1 MFAEVVVDVP
11 AIKAAKPF
19 HYGVPERLR
28 GSVRVGSAVVVPFGG
43 RRLVGYVV
51 GFVETPDVAKVKDI
65 LEVASE
71 VAPLPED
78 MMALATWMARR
89 YLCLP
94 AEAIAQMFPVAVRQ
108 RKASVKTQAFIELA
122 VSSEEARAFVAEV
135 ERRAPRQAEVVRA
148 LLEGKQPASAAEG
161 FGSSSPSRPPHHPDS
176 PPGSPP
182 GSGFAVRTSPDAVR
196 ALIRKG
202 IVASRRVEV
211 LRSPFSEDS
220 WPSARQGGRAP
231 LRLTPD
237 QDKAVSAIREALD
250 SPRPKPILLHGVTA
264 SGKTE
269 VYMRAIEAVLARARS
284 AIVLV
289 PEIALTPQLAGT
301 FHERFGRAVA
311 LLHSRLSVGERYDE
325 WRRAER
331 GDARI
336 VLGARSAVFAPV
348 QSLGLVVVDEEHENS
363 YKQEESPRYH
373 AREVAC
379 ERARAAGCPCVLGS
393 ATPSVESFYR
403 ARMGEY
409 DYVPLTK
416 RVEMRP
422 LPAVEVVD
430 MREELTKGNR
440 SIFSRALSRAIRERL
455 ARREQT
461 ILFLNRRGHS
471 TFVLCRE
478 CGHALRCPEC
488 DVALTYHAEEG
499 RMRCHYCNHE
509 AAVPETCPK
518 CGSTY
523 IRYFGAGTEKI
534 EREVMR
540 LFPEAR
546 VVRMDLDT
554 TRTKRAHESIVNRF
568 RGGEYDI
575 LVGTQ
580 MVAKGHDFPGVT
592 LVGVVSADT
601 CLNLP
606 DYKAGE
612 RTFQLLT
619 QVAGRAGRGATP
631 GRVIVQTYAPDHYA
645 VQRARDHD
653 YLGFYEEE
661 ARARRDLLYP
671 PFVHL
676 VLVVA
681 SGEDADGVERYAMS
695 LGASLRVAARTPDP
709 CRPGPAPGSPA
720 AGAAADV
727 RVLGPSPCAMRR
739 VKRLYRWQV
748 LLKGSPVE
756 SVTGVVRRGLAACP
770 APQRGIMVQ
779 VDVDPES
786 VL

>member
-11 AIKAAKPF
+11 TVKAARPF

-28 GSVRVGSAVVVPFGG
+28 GSVKVGRAVVVPFGG

-51 GFVETPDVAKVKDI
+51 GFVETPDVANVKDI
-65 LEVASE
+65 IEVAWQVE
-71 VAPLPED
+71 PLPEE
-78 MMALATWMARR
+78 MMALATWMTSR
-89 YLCLP
+89 YMCLP
-94 AEAIAQMFPVAVRQ
+94 AEAIAQMFPAAVRQ
-108 RKASVKTQAFIELA
+108 RRANAKTAAFVELA
-122 VSSEEARAFVAEV
+122 ISSEEARAFIAGA
-135 ERRAPRQAEVVRA
+135 ERRAPRQAEIVRA
-148 LLEGKQPASAAEG
+148 LLERGGRLVRSGGK
-161 FGSSSPSRPPHHPDS
+161 DT
-176 PPGSPP
+176 
-182 GSGFAVRTSPDAVR
+182 AVRASPDAVR

-202 IVASRRVEV
+202 ILASKRIEV
-211 LRSPFSEDS
+211 MRSPLGAAA
-220 WPSARQGGRAP
+220 PRAGRTP
-231 LRLTPD
+231 VRLTAD
-237 QDKAVSAIREALD
+237 QERAVSAVLAAMDERG
-250 SPRPKPILLHGVTA
+250 PKPILLHGVTA

-269 VYMRAIEAVLARARS
+269 VYMRAIEAALVRGSS

-289 PEIALTPQLAGT
+289 PEIALTPQLAGA
-301 FHERFGRAVA
+301 FHERFGGLVA
-311 LLHSRLSVGERYDE
+311 LLHSRLSAGERYDE

-331 GDARI
+331 GEARI
-336 VLGARSAVFAPV
+336 VVGARSAVFAPV
-348 QSLGLVVVDEEHENS
+348 RKLGLVVVDEEHENS

-379 ERARAAGCPCVLGS
+379 ERARAAGCVCVLGS

-403 ARMGEY
+403 ARTGEY
-409 DYVPLTK
+409 DYLALTS

-422 LPAVEVVD
+422 LPSVEIVD
-430 MREELTKGNR
+430 MREELARGNR
-440 SIFSRALSRAIRERL
+440 SIFSRALMRAIRERL
-455 ARREQT
+455 ARREQV

-499 RMRCHYCNHE
+499 RMRCHYCDHE
-509 AAVPETCPK
+509 EAVPDACPK
-518 CGSTY
+518 CGSSY
-523 IRYFGAGTEKI
+523 IKYFGAGTERI
-534 EREVMR
+534 EREVTR
-540 LFPEAR
+540 VFPQAR

-554 TRTKRAHESIVNRF
+554 TRTKMAHEKIVNMF
-568 RGGEYDI
+568 HSGQYDI

-580 MVAKGHDFPGVT
+580 MVAKGHDFPRVT

-619 QVAGRAGRGATP
+619 QAAGRAGRGERP
-631 GRVIVQTYAPDHYA
+631 GEVIIQTYAPDHYS

-661 ARARRDLLYP
+661 VRARRDLLYP

-676 VLVVA
+676 VLVVV
-681 SGEDADGVERYAMS
+681 SGEDPRDVERHATS
-695 LGASLRVAARTPDP
+695 LGAALRVAARDP
-709 CRPGPAPGSPA
+709 VPPPLARETGLGESPPG
-720 AGAAADV
+720 V
-727 RVLGPSPCAMRR
+727 RVLGPAPCAMKR
-739 VKRLYRWQV
+739 VKRLHRWQV
-748 LLKGSPVE
+748 LVKGAPVDVAT
-756 SVTGVVRRGLAACP
+756 SVVRRGLATCP
-770 APQRGIMVQ
+770 APPRGIMVQ

>member
-11 AIKAAKPF
+11 TAKAAKPF

-28 GSVRVGSAVVVPFGG
+28 GSVKVGSAVVVPFGG

-51 GFVETPDVAKVKDI
+51 GFVETPDVPKVKDI

-71 VAPLPED
+71 VAPLSKD
-78 MMALATWMARR
+78 MMALATWMTAR

-94 AEAIAQMFPVAVRQ
+94 AEAFAQMFPAAVRQ
-108 RKASVKTQAFIELA
+108 RKASAKTQAFVQLA
-122 VSSEEARAFVAEV
+122 VSFEEAKAFVAEA
-135 ERRAPRQAEVVRA
+135 ERRAPRQAEIVRA
-148 LLEGKQPASAAEG
+148 LLEQR
-161 FGSSSPSRPPHHPDS
+161 SPVLRVGGPD
-176 PPGSPP
+176 P
-182 GSGFAVRTSPDAVR
+182 VIRTSPDAVR

-202 IVASRRVEV
+202 ILASRKVEV
-211 LRSPFSEDS
+211 MRSPLGGT
-220 WPSARQGGRAP
+220 PPRPPQGGRTP
-231 LRLTPD
+231 IRLTAD
-237 QDKAVSAIREALD
+237 QDRAVSAILAAMD
-250 SPRPKPILLHGVTA
+250 VHGPKPILLHGVTA

-269 VYMRAIEAVLARARS
+269 VYMRAIEAVLARGRS

-301 FHERFGRAVA
+301 FHERFGGRVA
-311 LLHSRLSVGERYDE
+311 LLHSRLSAGERYDE
-325 WRRAER
+325 WRRVER
-331 GDARI
+331 GEAR
-336 VLGARSAVFAPV
+336 VVVGARSAVFAPTRN
-348 QSLGLVVVDEEHENS
+348 LGLVVVDEEHENS

-379 ERARAAGCPCVLGS
+379 ERARVAGCVCVLGS

-403 ARMGEY
+403 ARTGEY
-409 DYVPLTK
+409 DYIAMTT

-422 LPAVEVVD
+422 LPSVEVVD
-430 MREELTKGNR
+430 MREELARGNR
-440 SIFSRALSRAIRERL
+440 SIFSRALARAIRERL
-455 ARREQT
+455 ARREQV

-499 RMRCHYCNHE
+499 RMRCHYCDHE
-509 AAVPETCPK
+509 EAVPDTCPK
-518 CGSTY
+518 CGSSY
-523 IRYFGAGTEKI
+523 IKYFGAGTERI

-540 LFPEAR
+540 VFPQAR

-554 TRTKRAHESIVNRF
+554 TRTKRAHENIVNRF

-580 MVAKGHDFPGVT
+580 MVAKGHDFPRVT

-619 QVAGRAGRGATP
+619 QAAGRAGRGERP
-631 GRVIVQTYAPDHYA
+631 GQVIIQTYAPDHYA
-645 VQRARDHD
+645 VQRAKDHD

-661 ARARRDLLYP
+661 IRARRDLLYP

-676 VLVVA
+676 VLVVV
-681 SGEDADGVERYAMS
+681 SGEDPRDVERYAIS
-695 LGASLRVAARTPDP
+695 LGAALRVAARECDASPSAGE
-709 CRPGPAPGSPA
+709 PGPWKAPGPGDAPA
-720 AGAAADV
+720 GV

-748 LLKGSPVE
+748 LLKGAPLE
-756 SVTGVVRRGLAACP
+756 NATAVVRRGLATCP
-770 APQRGIMVQ
+770 APPRGIMVQ